1 MLSTKN
7 ISEIE
12 WNKVLENHPEANFLQ
27 SYQWKKLHQELSMK
41 TRAVAFFHDEKNV
54 GVALIIIKDAKR
66 GRYAEISAGPL
77 IDWNNKKIANFVVKQ
92 IKEISKEEGAV
103 FVRVRPQVL
112 KTEESEK
119 IFTDLGFKKAPM
131 HLHAEHTSVLD
142 LSQAEEDILKNMRRQ
157 TRYEVRKAEKLNINI
172 EAFPVH
178 EKIDEF
184 IDLQKDTAK
193 RQGFITS
200 SEKFL
205 KTLASTFNENA
216 QIYVSRVGDELLNMG
231 LILEYGQE
239 VDYFEAASTKA
250 SYNYPGAYGLLWT
263 AIKNAKNN
271 GYKRFNFWGI
281 SYNNDPHNRY
291 AGVTTFK
298 KGFGGEN
305 ITYLPA
311 QDLIINPVRYSF
323 NWLVETVRRK
333 KRRL

>member
-41 TRAVAFFHDEKNV
+41 TRAVAFFNDEKNV

-77 IDWNNKKIANFVVKQ
+77 IDWNNKKIANFVVRQ

-172 EAFPVH
+172 EVFPAH

>member
-1 MLSTKN
+1 M
-7 ISEIE
+7 
-12 WNKVLENHPEANFLQ
+12 
-27 SYQWKKLHQELSMK
+27 
-41 TRAVAFFHDEKNV
+41 
-54 GVALIIIKDAKR
+54 ALIIIKDAKR

-92 IKEISKEEGAV
+92 IKEISKKEGAV

-119 IFTDLGFKKAPM
+119 IFTELGFKKAPM

-172 EAFPVH
+172 EAFPAH

-298 KGFGGEN
+298 KGFGGES

>member
-1 MLSTKN
+1 
-7 ISEIE
+7 
-12 WNKVLENHPEANFLQ
+12 
-27 SYQWKKLHQELSMK
+27 
-41 TRAVAFFHDEKNV
+41 
-54 GVALIIIKDAKR
+54 
-66 GRYAEISAGPL
+66 
-77 IDWNNKKIANFVVKQ
+77 
-92 IKEISKEEGAV
+92 
-103 FVRVRPQVL
+103 
-112 KTEESEK
+112 
-119 IFTDLGFKKAPM
+119 M
-131 HLHAEHTSVLD
+131 HLHAEHNSVLD

-172 EAFPVH
+172 EAFPAH

-184 IDLQKDTAK
+184 IDLQKDTAI

-298 KGFGGEN
+298 KGFGGES

>member
-41 TRAVAFFHDEKNV
+41 TRAVAFFNDEKNV

-172 EAFPVH
+172 EAFPAH

-263 AIKNAKNN
+263 AVKNAKNN